1 MTSPVTP
8 HVTDDDAAARPA
20 RAAAS
25 PSLELKEGLIMTR
38 LTTNH
43 PYGTPCW
50 ADLGIP
56 DLRRAMDFYTALFG
70 WEIQEGPAETG
81 RYSTCLVDG
90 SPVAA
95 ISPSHEEDQASFWW
109 TVYFATDDADAS
121 AKRVTEA
128 GGTIVMP
135 VMDVMGQGRMVL
147 ADDPSGARFGLWQG
161 QAHTGAQIIAERDAM
176 CWTELS
182 TPDSADARRFYQT
195 VLERPV
201 EDLGVPNFDYATVK
215 ADEESVAGIWG
226 VPGEAPR
233 WTIYFGVDDADA
245 AVARTTAAGGSLLQ
259 EPKDS
264 PYGRF
269 AIIADPAGAVLTV
282 VEVLES

>member
-1 MTSPVTP
+1 M
-8 HVTDDDAAARPA
+8 ARP
-20 RAAAS
+20 
-25 PSLELKEGLIMTR
+25 
-38 LTTNH
+38 TTNH

-56 DLRRAMDFYTALFG
+56 DLRQAMDFYSALFG
-70 WEIQEGPAETG
+70 WEIEEGAEETG
-81 RYSTCLVDG
+81 RYSMCLADG
-90 SPVAA
+90 LRVAA
-95 ISPSHEEDQASFWW
+95 IAPTQDEGQSSYWW

-121 AKRVTEA
+121 AARITEA
-128 GGTIVMP
+128 GGTVVVP
-135 VMDVMGQGRMVL
+135 VMDVMDQGRMLL
-147 ADDPSGARFGLWQG
+147 AEDPSGARFGLWQG
-161 QAHTGAQIIAERDAM
+161 RAHTGAQIVAERDAM

-182 TPDSADARRFYQT
+182 TPDSGVARRFYAT

-201 EDLGVPNFDYATVK
+201 EDMGVPNFDYATVK
-215 ADEESVAGIWG
+215 AGEDSVAGVWG
-226 VPGEAPR
+226 VLGEPAR

-245 AVARTTAAGGSLLQ
+245 AVARTIAAGGSVVA

-282 VEVLES
+282 VEATEA